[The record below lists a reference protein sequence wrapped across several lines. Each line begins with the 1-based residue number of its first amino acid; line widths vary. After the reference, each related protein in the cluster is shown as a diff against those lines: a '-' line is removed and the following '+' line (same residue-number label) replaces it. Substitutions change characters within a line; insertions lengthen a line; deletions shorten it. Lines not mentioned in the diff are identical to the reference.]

1 VERLRPTH
9 LQVVILGS
17 IVVGSAGVENKIK
30 GVPDNRLALSFLAH
44 RSFCRIASTP
54 RSAAASQLLD

>member
-1 VERLRPTH
+1 M
-9 LQVVILGS
+9 ILGS

-44 RSFCRIASTP
+44 RLVLPDCFHPAISGGLATP
-54 RSAAASQLLD
+54 GLEHYRF